1 MHTNST
7 ANTNLPDVS
16 RTKAERSENAADLH
30 ITLSDAA
37 ANAAEAVDRQQQLAA
52 LEAPAYPLEAEPE
65 PLTIWQLIF
74 GWPARYM
81 KRAEMQGKIEHAR
94 KLRVLIAN
102 TKAHRDSLPQQVL
115 DKKHAAQL
123 DYSVTLE
130 EIDCWQ
136 KVEAANARAKIKRM
150 EAELEL
156 LEAEQC
162 A

>member
-1 MHTNST
+1 MNDTVT
-7 ANTNLPDVS
+7 IPD
-16 RTKAERSENAADLH
+16 TPLNEAERRENAADLH
-30 ITLSDAA
+30 ITLDDAK
-37 ANAAEAVDRQQQLAA
+37 ESAA
-52 LEAPAYPLEAEPE
+52 LAVGRQLHMAMLEQPAYPLEAEPA
-65 PLTIWQLIF
+65 PMTIWQLIF

-81 KRAEMQGKIEHAR
+81 KRAEEQGKIEHAR

-123 DYSVTLE
+123 AYSVTLE

-136 KVEAANARAKIKRM
+136 KVEAANARADIKRM
-150 EAELEL
+150 EAQLEL